1 MSGLAGNMVDMV
13 GNTPMVRLN
22 SIANGCKAEVIVKAE
37 GYNPLLSVK
46 DQVTI
51 PQGGRIEADVEAG
64 SVEISGVIEGNV
76 AVSDKIEIKSGGL
89 LVGDVKAARVLI
101 ADGATFKGNIN
112 Q

>member
-1 MSGLAGNMVDMV
+1 MAETIIGSNISIDGEISGSDSITVLG
-13 GNTPMVRLN
+13 TVR
-22 SIANGCKAEVIVKAE
+22 GR
-37 GYNPLLSVK
+37 LSVK

-51 PQGGRIEADVEAG
+51 PQGGRVEADVEAG

>member
-1 MSGLAGNMVDMV
+1 ME
-13 GNTPMVRLN
+13 
-22 SIANGCKAEVIVKAE
+22 IA
-37 GYNPLLSVK
+37 
-46 DQVTI
+46 
-51 PQGGRIEADVEAG
+51 
-64 SVEISGVIEGNV
+64 GVIEGNV

>member
-1 MSGLAGNMVDMV
+1 MAETIIGSNISIDGEISGSDSVTVLG
-13 GNTPMVRLN
+13 TVR
-22 SIANGCKAEVIVKAE
+22 GR
-37 GYNPLLSVK
+37 LSVK

>member
-1 MSGLAGNMVDMV
+1 MAETIIGSNISIDGEISGSDSVTVLG
-13 GNTPMVRLN
+13 TVR
-22 SIANGCKAEVIVKAE
+22 GR
-37 GYNPLLSVK
+37 LSVK

-51 PQGGRIEADVEAG
+51 PQGGRVEADVEAG

>member
-1 MSGLAGNMVDMV
+1 MAETIIGSNISIDGDISGSDSVTVLG
-13 GNTPMVRLN
+13 TVR
-22 SIANGCKAEVIVKAE
+22 GR
-37 GYNPLLSVK
+37 LSVK

>member
-1 MSGLAGNMVDMV
+1 MAETIIGSNISIDGEISGSDSVTVLG
-13 GNTPMVRLN
+13 TVR
-22 SIANGCKAEVIVKAE
+22 GR
-37 GYNPLLSVK
+37 LSVK
-46 DQVTI
+46 DQVTT
-51 PQGGRIEADVEAG
+51 PQGGRIEADVEAA

>member
-1 MSGLAGNMVDMV
+1 MAETIIGSNISIDGEISGTDSVTVLG
-13 GNTPMVRLN
+13 TVR
-22 SIANGCKAEVIVKAE
+22 GR
-37 GYNPLLSVK
+37 LSVK

>member
-1 MSGLAGNMVDMV
+1 MAETIIGSNISIDGEISGSDSVTVLG
-13 GNTPMVRLN
+13 TVR
-22 SIANGCKAEVIVKAE
+22 GR
-37 GYNPLLSVK
+37 LSVK

-51 PQGGRIEADVEAG
+51 PPGGRVEADVEAG

>member
-1 MSGLAGNMVDMV
+1 MAETIIGSNISIDGEISGSDSVTVLG
-13 GNTPMVRLN
+13 TVR
-22 SIANGCKAEVIVKAE
+22 GR
-37 GYNPLLSVK
+37 LSVK

-51 PQGGRIEADVEAG
+51 PQGGRIEADVEAA